1 MFQRIIQHKYY
12 ITKPFIIQYHIFYKY
27 DIIVIMKDIYQILE
41 FDKVL
46 KLLENNADSNA
57 AKSLCVNLKKIDKQ
71 NDLFD
76 SINETD
82 AAFSYLKS
90 GTPPIFRGITDVN
103 ESMLRLSKDA
113 SLSAKELLDISHL
126 LDLTQNIITYRKSKE
141 LNTVLDKYLN
151 GLSTLTYENNEIK
164 RIILAENEIADN
176 ASSILLAIRRKKK
189 LLKEKVHTVA
199 THLLN
204 VYSEYLQEPVIAN
217 KDNAYCLPVKSEY
230 KNKVDG
236 TVHSVSGSQFTIFIE
251 PKEIIGLNNEIAKNE
266 ALEEIEISKILFE
279 LSRTLIPHIEV
290 IKNNYN
296 NLVKLDFIFAKAKFA
311 NETKSTL
318 PILNTDGIINLI
330 DARHPL
336 INKDEIV
343 PLNINLGIDFTSL
356 IITGPNTG
364 GKTVSLKTVGL
375 LELMA
380 MSGLFIPAKENSKL
394 AIFDNIFADIGDEQ
408 SIEQSL
414 STFSSH
420 MTNIVYILK
429 NVTSKSLVLLDE
441 ICTGTDPVEG
451 ANLAISIL
459 NELLA
464 NNVRVIATTHYPELK
479 RYALTKENVKNGAF
493 EFNVDTLKPTFKL
506 LIGIPGKSN
515 AFAISEKLGLNKS
528 IIENAKSLLDTDDIR
543 FEDVVASLE
552 ESKRT
557 IDREKAEI
565 EEYKSEIEELKNK
578 VKRQEKGLNDRA
590 ESIIRQAKEKAHDI
604 LYDAKK
610 LADDT
615 IKSMK
620 SSNADYASMIN
631 DRSKLNKGLNEAASS
646 LVERVKGPSQ
656 PLSAKKIYLGAT
668 VKVLPL
674 NAEGIVESLP
684 DKDYNLFVRIGII
697 RTNVNLRDLE
707 LVKSETIKVDGMK
720 IKRTT
725 NKNGSSKIKYEKAHS
740 VETEINLI
748 GKTTDEAYLLL
759 DKYIDDAYIAHIPIV
774 KIIHGHGTGAL
785 KSMVKEYCR
794 KSSLITEFRS
804 GNFGEGGDGTTI
816 ATLKN

>member
-1 MFQRIIQHKYY
+1 MFQRIIQYKHY
-12 ITKPFIIQYHIFYKY
+12 IIILFIIQYHISIKY
-27 DIIVIMKDIYQILE
+27 DIILNMKDIYQILE
-41 FDKVL
+41 FDKL
-46 KLLENNADSNA
+46 LRLLENNADSNA
-57 AKSLCVNLKKIDKQ
+57 AKTLCLNLKKIDDKDELL
-71 NDLFD
+71 N

-90 GTPPIFRGITDVN
+90 GTPPIFRGIANID

-113 SLSAKELLDISHL
+113 SLSAKELLNISRL
-126 LDLTQNIITYRKSKE
+126 LDLTQNIVAYRKSKE
-141 LNTVLDKYLN
+141 FNTILDKYFNNLT
-151 GLSTLTYENNEIK
+151 TLTYENNEIK
-164 RIILAENEIADN
+164 RIILSENEISDN

-189 LLKEKVHTVA
+189 LLKEKIHTVA

-217 KDNAYCLPVKSEY
+217 KDNAYCLPVKSEF

-251 PKEIIGLNNEIAKNE
+251 PKEIIGLNNEIAEND

-279 LSRTLIPHIEV
+279 LSRTLMPHID
-290 IKNNYN
+290 IIRTNYN

-311 NETKSTL
+311 NETKATL
-318 PILNTDGIINLI
+318 PILNNDGIIDLI

-336 INKDEIV
+336 INADKIV
-343 PLNINLGIDFTSL
+343 PLNINLGINYTSL

-380 MSGLFIPAKENSKL
+380 MSGLFIPAKENSKI

-420 MTNIVYILK
+420 MTNIVSILK

-459 NELLA
+459 NKLLE

-528 IIENAKSLLDTDDIR
+528 IIENAKSLLDTNDIR

-557 IDREKAEI
+557 IDKEKAEI

-590 ESIIRQAKEKAHDI
+590 DSIIRQAKEKAHDI

-615 IKSMK
+615 IKNMK
-620 SSNADYASMIN
+620 ANNADYASMLS
-631 DRSKLNKGLNEAASS
+631 DRSKLNKGLNEVASS
-646 LVERVKGPSQ
+646 LVEKVKGPSQ

-668 VKVLPL
+668 VKVLSL

-707 LVKSETIKVDGMK
+707 LVKNETIQVDGVK

-725 NKNGSSKIKYEKAHS
+725 DKNGSSKIKYEKSHS

-748 GKTTDEAYLLL
+748 GKTTDEAYILL
-759 DKYIDDAYIAHIPIV
+759 DKYVDDAYIAHIPTI

-785 KSMVKEYCR
+785 KTLVKEYCR
-794 KSSLITEFRS
+794 KSKLITEYRN
-804 GNFGEGGDGTTI
+804 GTFGEGGDGATI

>member
-1 MFQRIIQHKYY
+1 
-12 ITKPFIIQYHIFYKY
+12 
-27 DIIVIMKDIYQILE
+27 MKDIYQILE
-41 FDKVL
+41 FNKIL
-46 KLLENNADSNA
+46 KLLENNADSSP
-57 AKSLCVNLKKIDKQ
+57 AKSLCLNLKIINNQ
-71 NDLFD
+71 NELFNA
-76 SINETD
+76 INETD

-90 GTPPIFRGITDVN
+90 GTAPVFRGITNID
-103 ESMLRLSKDA
+103 EALLRLSKDA
-113 SLSAKELLDISHL
+113 SLSSKELLNISQL
-126 LDLTQNIITYRKSKE
+126 LDLTQTIISYRKSKE
-141 LNTVLDKYLN
+141 LDTILDKYFNNLI
-151 GLSTLTYENNEIK
+151 TLTYENDNIKKVIISETEIS
-164 RIILAENEIADN
+164 DT

-189 LLKEKVHTVA
+189 LLKEKIHTVA
-199 THLLN
+199 SHLLN
-204 VYSEYLQEPVIAN
+204 VYSDYLQEPVIAN
-217 KDNAYCLPVKSEY
+217 KDNAYCLPVKSEF

-236 TVHSVSGSQFTIFIE
+236 TIHSVSGSQFTIFIE
-251 PKEIIGLNNEIAKNE
+251 PKEIIGLNNEIAENE

-279 LSRTLIPHIEV
+279 LSKTLIPHINT

-296 NLVKLDFIFAKAKFA
+296 NLVALDFIFAKAKFA

-318 PILNTDGIINLI
+318 PILNNDGVINLI

-380 MSGLFIPAKENSKL
+380 MSGIFIPAKENSKI

-420 MTNIVYILK
+420 MTNIVSILK
-429 NVTSKSLVLLDE
+429 NVSPNSLVLLDE

-459 NELLA
+459 NKLLD

-479 RYALTKENVKNGAF
+479 RYALTKEHVKNGAF

-528 IIENAKSLLDTDDIR
+528 IIENAKSLLDTNDIR

-552 ESKRT
+552 ENKRT

-565 EEYKSEIEELKNK
+565 ETYKLEIEELKNK

-590 ESIIRQAKEKAHDI
+590 DSIIRQAKEKAYDI
-604 LYDAKK
+604 LFDAKK

-615 IKSMK
+615 IKSIKM
-620 SSNADYASMIN
+620 NGADYSSVIN
-631 DRSKLNKGLNEAASS
+631 DRTKINKGLNDAASN
-646 LVERVKGPSQ
+646 LIEKVKGPSQ

-668 VKVLPL
+668 VKVLSL
-674 NAEGIVESLP
+674 NAEGVVESLP
-684 DKDYNLFVRIGII
+684 DKDFNLFVRIGIM
-697 RTNVNLRDLE
+697 RTNVNLKDLE
-707 LVKSETIKVDGMK
+707 LVKRETIKIDGMK

-725 NKNGSSKIKYEKAHS
+725 NKNGSAKIKYEKS
-740 VETEINLI
+740 RSIETEINLI

-759 DKYIDDAYIAHIPIV
+759 DKYIDDAYIAHIPTV

-785 KSMVKEYCR
+785 KALVKEYCR
-794 KSSLITEFRS
+794 KSSLITEYRN
-804 GNFGEGGDGTTI
+804 GTFGEGGDGATI
-816 ATLKN
+816 ATLKT